1 VHRTTLLRNPKYK
14 GLLLAHLA
22 GQPGVVSRTPDT
34 TSDPAILQAKL
45 AAAKVSTSNLT
56 AELKQAKAQLEQLH
70 RGVPAKGGTN
80 DAVAF
85 SNLAMVLVNLLHRFP
100 DYMHLDRE
108 RRELVDLS
116 AKPSERL
123 IAGKE
128 RMGQFVEWLELHQA
142 LPLVRALVLGDSG
155 KKG

>member
-1 VHRTTLLRNPKYK
+1 M
-14 GLLLAHLA
+14 
-22 GQPGVVSRTPDT
+22 Q
-34 TSDPAILQAKL
+34 
-45 AAAKVSTSNLT
+45 
-56 AELKQAKAQLEQLH
+56 
-70 RGVPAKGGTN
+70 
-80 DAVAF
+80 
-85 SNLAMVLVNLLHRFP
+85 
-100 DYMHLDRE
+100 LDRE